1 MLQIKEKYLLDNGL
15 NSFMMENHF
24 EYFYHLFLPHHQ
36 WHSKLYY
43 FTENFTKVH
52 FICTVR
58 NSNSNLRG
66 KNLNLRW
73 KKCVHPVDILSLTAC
88 EFLNCQKLVSSFA
101 RPNCGPWKV
110 LLINVL
116 LFYGRIWNNGWWVIT
131 CHQHPAHFYTFSS
144 VGPTFP
150 TIPQHP
156 ITK

>member
-1 MLQIKEKYLLDNGL
+1 MLQIKEKYLMDDGK
-15 NSFMMENHF
+15 SFWI
-24 EYFYHLFLPHHQ
+24 FLSLVFAPSSMTLKTLLLHR
-36 WHSKLYY
+36 K
-43 FTENFTKVH
+43 FTKVH

-116 LFYGRIWNNGWWVIT
+116 LFDGRIWNNGGWVIT
-131 CHQHPAHFYTFSS
+131 CRQHPAHFYTFSS